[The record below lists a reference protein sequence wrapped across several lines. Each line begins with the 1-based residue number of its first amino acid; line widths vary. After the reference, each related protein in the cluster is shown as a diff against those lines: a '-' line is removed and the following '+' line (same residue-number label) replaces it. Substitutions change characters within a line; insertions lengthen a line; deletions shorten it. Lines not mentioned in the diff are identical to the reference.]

1 MKVLFMGTPEYA
13 VYSLEKVAA
22 KHEVVG
28 VLTRADKPNRR
39 GNKIEF
45 SPVKKF
51 ALEHNIPVFQPETL
65 SDDSLVEELKKLQP
79 DIATVV
85 AYGMLIPRRIIDLP
99 RLSTINV
106 HGSLLPK
113 YRGAA
118 PMQYSVLNGDE
129 VAGVTIM
136 YVSDKLDSGDII
148 LSKSIPLGD
157 DETFG
162 ELHDRLAVLG
172 ADALCEAL
180 DQFVA
185 GTIHATPQNPEEVT
199 YAPSISKEECVIDW
213 SLSASIV
220 HNRIRG
226 LSPIPGAVT
235 KLPDGKL
242 LKLYKAKKM
251 DGYSGKPGEI
261 CAVLKKEGIVVAC
274 GEGAVCLISAKPEG
288 KREMPAVELANGH
301 YISAGDIL
309 HA

>member
-22 KHEVVG
+22 KHEVIG

-51 ALEHNIPVFQPETL
+51 ALEHNIPVFQPESL
-65 SDDSLVEELKKLQP
+65 SDDTLIEDLKKLQP

-118 PMQYSVLNGDE
+118 PMQYSVLNGDD

-136 YVSDKLDSGDII
+136 YVADKLDSGDII
-148 LSKSIPLGD
+148 LSRSIPLGA

-172 ADALCEAL
+172 ADALCDAL
-180 DQFVA
+180 DQFEA
-185 GTIHATPQNPEEVT
+185 GTVHAVPQDSKQVT
-199 YAPSISKEECVIDW
+199 YAPSITKEECVIDW
-213 SLSASIV
+213 SLPASVV

-235 KLPDGKL
+235 RLPDGKL
-242 LKLYKAKKM
+242 LKLYKAKKI
-251 DGYSGKPGEI
+251 DGYTGKPGEI
-261 CAVLKKEGIVVAC
+261 CAVLKKEGVVVAC
-274 GEGAVCLISAKPEG
+274 GDGAVCLISAKPEG
-288 KREMPAVELANGH
+288 KREMPAIELANGH
-301 YISAGDIL
+301 YLSIGDVL

>member
-22 KHEVVG
+22 NHEVVG

-51 ALEHNIPVFQPETL
+51 ALEHNIPVFQPESL
-65 SDDSLVEELKKLQP
+65 SDDALCEELKNLQP

-136 YVSDKLDSGDII
+136 YVADKLDSGDII
-148 LSKSIPLGD
+148 LSRSIPLGE

-180 DQFVA
+180 DQFEA
-185 GTIHATPQNPEEVT
+185 GTVHAVPQDPEQVT

-213 SLSASIV
+213 SLPASVV

-226 LSPIPGAVT
+226 LSPIPGAIT

-242 LKLYKAKKM
+242 LKLYKAKKI
-251 DGYSGKPGEI
+251 DGYTGKPGEI

-301 YISAGDIL
+301 YISIGDIL

>member
-22 KHEVVG
+22 KHEVIG

-51 ALEHNIPVFQPETL
+51 ALEHNIPVFQPESL
-65 SDDSLVEELKKLQP
+65 SDDTLIEDLKKLQP

-118 PMQYSVLNGDE
+118 PMQYSVLNGDD

-136 YVSDKLDSGDII
+136 YVADKLDSGDII
-148 LSKSIPLGD
+148 LSRSIPLGA

-172 ADALCEAL
+172 ADALCDAL
-180 DQFVA
+180 DQFEA
-185 GTIHATPQNPEEVT
+185 GTVHAVPQDSKQVT
-199 YAPSISKEECVIDW
+199 YAPSITKEECVIDW
-213 SLSASIV
+213 SLPASVV

-235 KLPDGKL
+235 RLPDGKL
-242 LKLYKAKKM
+242 LKLYKAKKI
-251 DGYSGKPGEI
+251 DGYTGKPGEV
-261 CAVLKKEGIVVAC
+261 CAVLKKEGVVVAC
-274 GEGAVCLISAKPEG
+274 GDGAVCLISAKPEG
-288 KREMPAVELANGH
+288 KREMPAIELANGH
-301 YISAGDIL
+301 YLSIGDVL

>member
-13 VYSLEKVAA
+13 VYSLEKVAE

-51 ALEHNIPVFQPETL
+51 ALEHNIPIFQPETL
-65 SDDSLVEELKKLQP
+65 ADDTLADELKKLRP
-79 DIATVV
+79 DIAVVV
-85 AYGMLIPRRIIDLP
+85 AYGMLIPQSIIDIP

-118 PMQYSVLNGDE
+118 PMQYSVLNGDD

-148 LSKSIPLGD
+148 LSRSIPLGD

-162 ELHDRLAVLG
+162 ELHDRLAILG

-185 GTIHATPQNPEEVT
+185 GTVNATPQDSKQVT

-213 SLSASIV
+213 SLPSSVI

-242 LKLYKAKKM
+242 LKIYKAKKM
-251 DGYSGKPGEI
+251 DEYAGKPGEI
-261 CAVLKKEGIVVAC
+261 CAVLKKEGVVVAC
-274 GEGAVCLISAKPEG
+274 GNGAICLISAKPEG
-288 KREMPAVELANGH
+288 KREMPAIELANGH
-301 YISAGDIL
+301 YLSIGDTL
-309 HA
+309 HT